1 MKHLLRTNR
10 LTKIFSKKR
19 KPNKSRNPMSK
30 EETFLEAG
38 VDEAGKGPLAGPV
51 TAAAVI
57 LNPDIKIEGLK
68 DSKALSKKKRE
79 ALESIIKE
87 SAVSW
92 NVTSVARGEIDRTNI
107 LKASLKCMQEAV
119 EGLDKTPEKI
129 LVDGKNPL
137 ETDIPCEA
145 IVKGDRTVQSIM
157 AASILAKVN
166 RDRYMES
173 LKDRYPG
180 YGFEKNKG
188 YPTKAHLLTLGLL
201 GPCKEHRVTFSP
213 VKKVIQAGLYKTID
227 EAIVLAYKY
236 SEEVKIKSTIRNL
249 LLTKKD
255 GEIKIW
261 LEDQKKNKTKK
272 KIKQIISI
280 LNEEWKFIKQ
290 ASKLR

>member
-1 MKHLLRTNR
+1 MNHFLRTNR
-10 LTKIFSKKR
+10 LKKIFSKERKR
-19 KPNKSRNPMSK
+19 LQKKNQSGPTSNK
-30 EETFLEAG
+30 EETCIEAG
-38 VDEAGKGPLAGPV
+38 VDEVGRGPLAGPV

-79 ALESIIKE
+79 ELEPIIKE
-87 SAVSW
+87 NAVSW
-92 NVTSVARGEIDRTNI
+92 NVTSLVREEIDRTNI

-119 EGLDKTPEKI
+119 EGLDITPEKI

-145 IVKGDRTVQSIM
+145 IINGDKKVQSIM

-188 YPTKAHLLTLGLL
+188 YGTEVHLLALDLL
-201 GPCKEHRVTFSP
+201 GPCKEHRITFSP
-213 VKKVIQAGLYKTID
+213 VKKVIEAGT
-227 EAIVLAYKY
+227 YKY
-236 SEEVKIKSTIRNL
+236 REEAKIRSTVRDLLSTKNDEEIIAWLENLKKNLTRKKFKQIRN
-249 LLTKKD
+249 
-255 GEIKIW
+255 
-261 LEDQKKNKTKK
+261 
-272 KIKQIISI
+272 I
-280 LNEEWKFIKQ
+280 LREEWKFIKQ
-290 ASKLR
+290 ASKFR